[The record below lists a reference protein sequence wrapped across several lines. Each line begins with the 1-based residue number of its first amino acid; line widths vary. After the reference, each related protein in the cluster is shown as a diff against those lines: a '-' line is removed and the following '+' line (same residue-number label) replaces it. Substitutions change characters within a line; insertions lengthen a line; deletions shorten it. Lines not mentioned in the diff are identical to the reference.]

1 MFKKVNNWLDQPVSR
16 KDYLRINLVLTGISA
31 VGMGVYAI
39 IMFWDSILSKL
50 EKIRNK
56 ILDFPIIRFFRR
68 GRA

>member
-16 KDYLRINLVLTGISA
+16 RGYLRLNIIVTAIWA
-31 VGMGVYAI
+31 VGMGIYAV
-39 IMFWDSILSKL
+39 IMFWDNIVSKL
-50 EKIRNK
+50 ESIRDK